1 VLADGTRLVT
11 TDEHTLLQIPP
22 SGRLAT
28 VAGTA
33 TAAQDEAEDED
44 EEGNNKR
51 RTQSGFLDATGTRA
65 RFHGPYGLTV
75 DKAGSVVVVDGNNN
89 AIRTV
94 SKVGAVV
101 STLAGNGEAGSA
113 DGQGVDA
120 AFNDPTDVVLAANG
134 DLLLSDTRSAW

>member
-1 VLADGTRLVT
+1 M
-11 TDEHTLLQIPP
+11 
-22 SGRLAT
+22 
-28 VAGTA
+28 
-33 TAAQDEAEDED
+33 
-44 EEGNNKR
+44 
-51 RTQSGFLDATGTRA
+51 
-65 RFHGPYGLTV
+65 